1 MNKQEIERLVASL
14 TDDEIELLR
23 DVLAEQEDDPDPRTE
38 ATGQF
43 LKSLLGGGHD

>member
-1 MNKQEIERLVASL
+1 MNKQEIAQLVASL

-23 DVLAEQEDDPDPRTE
+23 DVLAEQEDPDPHTE

-43 LKSLLGGGHD
+43 LKSLLGGRGD